1 MMDFDEIVVK
11 ESPGLCRCCLSEGCY
26 KDLGSEYSW
35 MSETEIYA
43 DMLLECFDIS
53 ISQHP
58 SGPNGSNRLI
68 CEVCITRLRD
78 ACNFKKQVLESEKR
92 FVDMVGRGEFRPKED
107 LLKNEDYGE
116 PSVSEDITVSAL
128 AVKGKR
134 GRPKKSSTAVKPE
147 KKAKVPKLE
156 EKPTKS
162 KAVAKDCRLCNADF
176 NDINSLIGHLR
187 SAHDKKFTELNGC
200 FGVLPYRFDGDTY
213 SFKCAVCNEEFKYF
227 TKLNEHMNIHYGDYM
242 CAVCGKGFLSQS
254 RLRSH
259 AQNHGSG
266 FRCSLCPETF
276 DSLTIKYKHES
287 KVHNKKKV
295 CKCFYCDETFP
306 DYIRRKT
313 HHRTVHNINVPC
325 SNCPICHK
333 AFELPSKMLT
343 HLKEVHIREK
353 NYSCTICDQKFFSK
367 TKVQKHMVKHFGERV
382 HQCEVC
388 KKSYARKQTLRD
400 HMRIHNNDKRFVC
413 ALCNVKPRKY
423 KGCESSSMRRRRNLQ
438 ILFNSTTIIP
448 FKWRGKYLC
457 FYCSKDIAEYSALR
471 KHTKSH
477 GDCSTRDHSL
487 KVLKGGQNMEIK
499 IDVSD
504 ISCEICSEPFPTYDD
519 IVTHLFIKH
528 KLEYDK
534 GVDMAIEEYRL
545 VDLSCLACEEKFAYF
560 GYLVSHVNNSHPKN
574 CLICDKCEQKF
585 NKKRDLFSHMK
596 NYHREGG
603 YRCESCPQSFSSLN
617 ILRKHRNNRH
627 LTRCTICQLKL
638 PSAALK
644 QKHMEV
650 EHPDDGSLQC
660 DNCFKEFHTKQGLRM
675 HARKCKGDELFQIEI
690 RKKDYDPMDLDQN
703 YEDPVKRPS
712 VKQIR
717 ENIVIVINM
726 STAIPF
732 NFYKN
737 KFNCFYCS
745 KDFPDS
751 DLMREHTIIEHPI
764 CDVKQKCI
772 RKCRESVACV
782 KIDISSLACK
792 LCFES
797 VSDFD
802 TLLDHLILKHDA
814 NYDKSITT
822 CLQPYRLI
830 KDHMA
835 CPHCPN
841 EVFRFFGT
849 LLKHM
854 NNIHTNNNIICVYC
868 GQTFRRD
875 QNLRVHIWRH
885 HRDGRFKCNIC
896 GADCNIPSRLYMHMA
911 KAHGVKAAKCPKCPE
926 SFSTQYLRQK
936 HLIEVHNSGHKC
948 SYCGKLFTRNSF
960 MRDHIRRTHL
970 KEKNVECSI
979 CNMKFFNNILL
990 RRHMVKHSGEKN
1002 FHCDICGER
1011 FFWRKSLQ
1019 IKHQSIGG
1027 LGATERRRKNLV
1039 ILFNNTTVIPFK
1051 SGSQFGCFY
1060 CGEKYRDY
1068 KEFVKHTK
1076 SHGPCN
1082 VKHKSL
1088 VTQKYGSSIEVKLD
1102 ISNVT
1107 CELCDEPFNSLDEI
1121 IPHLIAKHG
1130 LHYDQ
1135 DVPMCLSSYRLV
1147 DLKCTECGKSFE
1159 YFRNLVMHVRKNH
1172 MEKLVPC
1179 EQCDK
1184 SFNKKSDLAAHCRIY
1199 HRRAGFQC
1207 VKCEL
1212 CFRKNSLLRLHLMN
1226 THGASESKCARIL
1239 SRLKSR
1245 RNSYLRLDAED
1256 LAAFEDI
1263 DDCEIETQRRRLRER
1278 NAIAKRNRENIAC
1291 ILNMTTAIP
1300 FKYYQNRFTC
1310 FHCSKDFNEHEDVR
1324 THTLLEHPF
1333 YDLERK
1339 CPKSLKGVN
1348 VCLKLDITSL
1358 SCRICFEPFNDFDL
1372 LVDHLILNHKANY
1385 DKNLRDDIPHKK
1397 ACELAAGRRKN
1408 LQTLFRNSRVIPFQ
1422 WRGHYACI
1430 YCSTSC
1436 LTYDDLVKH
1445 INSHDKSLIEKYLAE
1460 RRLKTTLKL
1469 DVSDMSCQLCDD
1481 RFKTLDALIDHLVTK
1496 HDLKY
1501 DRQVQMLIEQYKL
1514 LDLSC
1519 PLCEE
1524 NFSEMAFL
1532 NFHVNSRHA
1541 DNFQCEYCSEMFQK
1555 KKDLKLHN
1563 KLFHTDPYDD
1573 QIEICVKEEP

>member
-162 KAVAKDCRLCNADF
+162 KAVAK
-176 NDINSLIGHLR
+176 GM
-187 SAHDKKFTELNGC
+187 KW
-200 FGVLPYRFDGDTY
+200 
-213 SFKCAVCNEEFKYF
+213 
-227 TKLNEHMNIHYGDYM
+227 
-242 CAVCGKGFLSQS
+242 
-254 RLRSH
+254 
-259 AQNHGSG
+259 
-266 FRCSLCPETF
+266 PETASVVLTNK
-276 DSLTIKYKHES
+276 SLLTATNRNRLMKANAITVLES
-287 KVHNKKKV
+287 S
-295 CKCFYCDETFP
+295 
-306 DYIRRKT
+306 
-313 HHRTVHNINVPC
+313 TVVPFRW
-325 SNCPICHK
+325 H
-333 AFELPSKMLT
+333 
-343 HLKEVHIREK
+343 
-353 NYSCTICDQKFFSK
+353 
-367 TKVQKHMVKHFGERV
+367 
-382 HQCEVC
+382 
-388 KKSYARKQTLRD
+388 
-400 HMRIHNNDKRFVC
+400 
-413 ALCNVKPRKY
+413 NVKPRKY

-596 NYHREGG
+596 NYHRE
-603 YRCESCPQSFSSLN
+603 E
-617 ILRKHRNNRH
+617 
-627 LTRCTICQLKL
+627 
-638 PSAALK
+638 
-644 QKHMEV
+644 
-650 EHPDDGSLQC
+650 
-660 DNCFKEFHTKQGLRM
+660 
-675 HARKCKGDELFQIEI
+675 
-690 RKKDYDPMDLDQN
+690 
-703 YEDPVKRPS
+703 
-712 VKQIR
+712 
-717 ENIVIVINM
+717 
-726 STAIPF
+726 
-732 NFYKN
+732 
-737 KFNCFYCS
+737 
-745 KDFPDS
+745 
-751 DLMREHTIIEHPI
+751 
-764 CDVKQKCI
+764 
-772 RKCRESVACV
+772 
-782 KIDISSLACK
+782 
-792 LCFES
+792 
-797 VSDFD
+797 
-802 TLLDHLILKHDA
+802 
-814 NYDKSITT
+814 
-822 CLQPYRLI
+822 
-830 KDHMA
+830 
-835 CPHCPN
+835 
-841 EVFRFFGT
+841 
-849 LLKHM
+849 
-854 NNIHTNNNIICVYC
+854 
-868 GQTFRRD
+868 
-875 QNLRVHIWRH
+875 
-885 HRDGRFKCNIC
+885 
-896 GADCNIPSRLYMHMA
+896 
-911 KAHGVKAAKCPKCPE
+911 
-926 SFSTQYLRQK
+926 
-936 HLIEVHNSGHKC
+936 
-948 SYCGKLFTRNSF
+948 
-960 MRDHIRRTHL
+960 
-970 KEKNVECSI
+970 
-979 CNMKFFNNILL
+979 
-990 RRHMVKHSGEKN
+990 
-1002 FHCDICGER
+1002 
-1011 FFWRKSLQ
+1011 

-1348 VCLKLDITSL
+1348 MIYRTK
-1358 SCRICFEPFNDFDL
+1358 RP
-1372 LVDHLILNHKANY
+1372 AN
-1385 DKNLRDDIPHKK
+1385 
-1397 ACELAAGRRKN
+1397 
-1408 LQTLFRNSRVIPFQ
+1408 
-1422 WRGHYACI
+1422 
-1430 YCSTSC
+1430 
-1436 LTYDDLVKH
+1436 
-1445 INSHDKSLIEKYLAE
+1445 
-1460 RRLKTTLKL
+1460 
-1469 DVSDMSCQLCDD
+1469 
-1481 RFKTLDALIDHLVTK
+1481 
-1496 HDLKY
+1496 
-1501 DRQVQMLIEQYKL
+1501 
-1514 LDLSC
+1514 
-1519 PLCEE
+1519 
-1524 NFSEMAFL
+1524 
-1532 NFHVNSRHA
+1532 
-1541 DNFQCEYCSEMFQK
+1541 
-1555 KKDLKLHN
+1555 
-1563 KLFHTDPYDD
+1563 
-1573 QIEICVKEEP
+1573 

>member
-92 FVDMVGRGEFRPKED
+92 FVDMVGRGEFRPKVLLYQTQMKSEINMDIEEDAGAEDAEVEYLEDDADYVDED

-162 KAVAKDCRLCNADF
+162 KAVAKD
-176 NDINSLIGHLR
+176 
-187 SAHDKKFTELNGC
+187 
-200 FGVLPYRFDGDTY
+200 
-213 SFKCAVCNEEFKYF
+213 
-227 TKLNEHMNIHYGDYM
+227 
-242 CAVCGKGFLSQS
+242 
-254 RLRSH
+254 
-259 AQNHGSG
+259 
-266 FRCSLCPETF
+266 
-276 DSLTIKYKHES
+276 
-287 KVHNKKKV
+287 
-295 CKCFYCDETFP
+295 
-306 DYIRRKT
+306 
-313 HHRTVHNINVPC
+313 
-325 SNCPICHK
+325 
-333 AFELPSKMLT
+333 
-343 HLKEVHIREK
+343 
-353 NYSCTICDQKFFSK
+353 
-367 TKVQKHMVKHFGERV
+367 
-382 HQCEVC
+382 
-388 KKSYARKQTLRD
+388 
-400 HMRIHNNDKRFVC
+400 
-413 ALCNVKPRKY
+413 VKPRKY

-1011 FFWRKSLQ
+1011 FFWRKSL
-1019 IKHQSIGG
+1019 
-1027 LGATERRRKNLV
+1027 
-1039 ILFNNTTVIPFK
+1039 
-1051 SGSQFGCFY
+1051 
-1060 CGEKYRDY
+1060 
-1068 KEFVKHTK
+1068 
-1076 SHGPCN
+1076 
-1082 VKHKSL
+1082 
-1088 VTQKYGSSIEVKLD
+1088 
-1102 ISNVT
+1102 
-1107 CELCDEPFNSLDEI
+1107 
-1121 IPHLIAKHG
+1121 
-1130 LHYDQ
+1130 
-1135 DVPMCLSSYRLV
+1135 
-1147 DLKCTECGKSFE
+1147 
-1159 YFRNLVMHVRKNH
+1159 
-1172 MEKLVPC
+1172 
-1179 EQCDK
+1179 
-1184 SFNKKSDLAAHCRIY
+1184 
-1199 HRRAGFQC
+1199 
-1207 VKCEL
+1207 
-1212 CFRKNSLLRLHLMN
+1212 
-1226 THGASESKCARIL
+1226 
-1239 SRLKSR
+1239 
-1245 RNSYLRLDAED
+1245 
-1256 LAAFEDI
+1256 
-1263 DDCEIETQRRRLRER
+1263 
-1278 NAIAKRNRENIAC
+1278 
-1291 ILNMTTAIP
+1291 
-1300 FKYYQNRFTC
+1300 
-1310 FHCSKDFNEHEDVR
+1310 R
-1324 THTLLEHPF
+1324 TH
-1333 YDLERK
+1333 
-1339 CPKSLKGVN
+1339 
-1348 VCLKLDITSL
+1348 
-1358 SCRICFEPFNDFDL
+1358 
-1372 LVDHLILNHKANY
+1372 
-1385 DKNLRDDIPHKK
+1385 
-1397 ACELAAGRRKN
+1397 
-1408 LQTLFRNSRVIPFQ
+1408 
-1422 WRGHYACI
+1422 
-1430 YCSTSC
+1430 
-1436 LTYDDLVKH
+1436 
-1445 INSHDKSLIEKYLAE
+1445 
-1460 RRLKTTLKL
+1460 
-1469 DVSDMSCQLCDD
+1469 M
-1481 RFKTLDALIDHLVTK
+1481 
-1496 HDLKY
+1496 
-1501 DRQVQMLIEQYKL
+1501 
-1514 LDLSC
+1514 
-1519 PLCEE
+1519 
-1524 NFSEMAFL
+1524 
-1532 NFHVNSRHA
+1532 SRH
-1541 DNFQCEYCSEMFQK
+1541 
-1555 KKDLKLHN
+1555 N
-1563 KLFHTDPYDD
+1563 K
-1573 QIEICVKEEP
+1573 QINPIHI

>member
-162 KAVAKDCRLCNADF
+162 KAVAKGMKWPETASVVLTNKSLLTATNRNRLMKANAITVLESSTVVPFRWHSQSYSCFFCHKNFQNINILKKHTWDEHQKANIKAAVSYLRRDEKVKVFFSVIDCRLCNADF

-413 ALCNVKPRKY
+413 ALCSQAFVQNSSLKQHMRVHHPEAVNVKPRKY

-596 NYHREGG
+596 NYHRE
-603 YRCESCPQSFSSLN
+603 E
-617 ILRKHRNNRH
+617 
-627 LTRCTICQLKL
+627 
-638 PSAALK
+638 
-644 QKHMEV
+644 
-650 EHPDDGSLQC
+650 
-660 DNCFKEFHTKQGLRM
+660 
-675 HARKCKGDELFQIEI
+675 
-690 RKKDYDPMDLDQN
+690 
-703 YEDPVKRPS
+703 
-712 VKQIR
+712 
-717 ENIVIVINM
+717 
-726 STAIPF
+726 
-732 NFYKN
+732 
-737 KFNCFYCS
+737 
-745 KDFPDS
+745 
-751 DLMREHTIIEHPI
+751 
-764 CDVKQKCI
+764 
-772 RKCRESVACV
+772 
-782 KIDISSLACK
+782 
-792 LCFES
+792 
-797 VSDFD
+797 
-802 TLLDHLILKHDA
+802 
-814 NYDKSITT
+814 
-822 CLQPYRLI
+822 
-830 KDHMA
+830 
-835 CPHCPN
+835 
-841 EVFRFFGT
+841 
-849 LLKHM
+849 
-854 NNIHTNNNIICVYC
+854 
-868 GQTFRRD
+868 
-875 QNLRVHIWRH
+875 
-885 HRDGRFKCNIC
+885 
-896 GADCNIPSRLYMHMA
+896 
-911 KAHGVKAAKCPKCPE
+911 
-926 SFSTQYLRQK
+926 
-936 HLIEVHNSGHKC
+936 
-948 SYCGKLFTRNSF
+948 
-960 MRDHIRRTHL
+960 
-970 KEKNVECSI
+970 
-979 CNMKFFNNILL
+979 
-990 RRHMVKHSGEKN
+990 
-1002 FHCDICGER
+1002 
-1011 FFWRKSLQ
+1011 

-1348 VCLKLDITSL
+1348 MIYRTK
-1358 SCRICFEPFNDFDL
+1358 RP
-1372 LVDHLILNHKANY
+1372 AN
-1385 DKNLRDDIPHKK
+1385 
-1397 ACELAAGRRKN
+1397 
-1408 LQTLFRNSRVIPFQ
+1408 
-1422 WRGHYACI
+1422 
-1430 YCSTSC
+1430 
-1436 LTYDDLVKH
+1436 
-1445 INSHDKSLIEKYLAE
+1445 
-1460 RRLKTTLKL
+1460 
-1469 DVSDMSCQLCDD
+1469 
-1481 RFKTLDALIDHLVTK
+1481 
-1496 HDLKY
+1496 
-1501 DRQVQMLIEQYKL
+1501 
-1514 LDLSC
+1514 
-1519 PLCEE
+1519 
-1524 NFSEMAFL
+1524 
-1532 NFHVNSRHA
+1532 
-1541 DNFQCEYCSEMFQK
+1541 
-1555 KKDLKLHN
+1555 
-1563 KLFHTDPYDD
+1563 
-1573 QIEICVKEEP
+1573 